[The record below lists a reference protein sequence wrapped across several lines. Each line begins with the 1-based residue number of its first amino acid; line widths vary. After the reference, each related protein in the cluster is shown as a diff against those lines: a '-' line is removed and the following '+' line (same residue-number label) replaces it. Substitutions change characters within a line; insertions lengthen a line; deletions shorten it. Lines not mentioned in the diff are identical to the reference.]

1 MNKIRIKS
9 WNNYWKSN
17 NNKNNMV
24 ITIINILFKKE
35 TNLIK
40 AIKKKIYKRVCSLI
54 ILMAVLTVNYLHKK

>member
-1 MNKIRIKS
+1 MNKIRNKS

-24 ITIINILFKKE
+24 ITIINILLKKE

-40 AIKKKIYKRVCSLI
+40 AIKKKSTKEYVLSLF
-54 ILMAVLTVNYLHKK
+54 